1 MATELKERLENPD
14 TGAQFL
20 VKLKQSISDFKE
32 EAKQDMKRIESS
44 RHDDYGDGS
53 TTTPGTKGLG
63 RRHGSKR
70 PKKKGPSDDGSNDLG
85 SDDDQQ
91 SDDDSSRTWRLQ
103 DAESEQDRKESKEKK
118 RKEMQDTS
126 V

>member
-1 MATELKERLENPD
+1 MATELKEKLENPD

-44 RHDDYGDGS
+44 RNEGDGDGS
-53 TTTPGTKGLG
+53 TTTPGTKGPG

-70 PKKKGPSDDGSNDLG
+70 PHKKDNSDDSNDQG

-103 DAESEQDRKESKEKK
+103 DAEIEQDRKEAKEKK